1 MIFTNMNSQFNEQIK
16 QINELM
22 DNKIKYSAVVLSD
35 TSRMI
40 LLQTFN
46 EDIPMD
52 WKKIA
57 HHMTISFG
65 EGVPNKHDLGKEVE
79 LTVTEFGVSDMAI
92 AVKVSGYPSK
102 NSIPHITLAVN
113 PDGGKP
119 VMSNQITDWFSVEPL
134 KIFGVVSEVY

>member
-1 MIFTNMNSQFNEQIK
+1 MSLRLHEQI
-16 QINELM
+16 QRMNILM
-22 DNKIKYSAVVLSD
+22 ENKIHYSAVVLTD

-40 LLQTFN
+40 LLETFD

-57 HHMTISFG
+57 HHMTIVFG
-65 EGVPNKHDLGKEVE
+65 EEVPNKHDLGKEVE

-92 AVKVSGYPSK
+92 AVKVIGYPSK
-102 NSIPHITLAVN
+102 NAIPHVTLAVN

-119 VMSNQITDWFSVEPL
+119 VMSNQITDWYTVEPL
-134 KIFGVVSEVY
+134 KIFGVVSEIY

>member
-1 MIFTNMNSQFNEQIK
+1 MGLRLDEQIK
-16 QINELM
+16 RINILM
-22 DNKIKYSAVVLSD
+22 ENKVRYSGVVLTD
-35 TSRMI
+35 ASRMI
-40 LLQTFN
+40 LLQTF
-46 EDIPMD
+46 DGYIPME

-65 EGVPNKHDLGKEVE
+65 EGVPDKHDIGKEIE

-119 VMSNQITDWFSVEPL
+119 VMSNQITDWFYVDPL